1 MSRTRVGVLIS
12 GRGSN
17 LQALL
22 DAQATGQAPFE
33 IALVLSNDPAAG
45 GLERALR
52 AGVETA
58 IVDHKPFGKNRAAFE
73 DAMQA
78 ALEDHRIGF
87 VTLAGFMRVLT
98 PGFVGRWA
106 GRMINVHPSLLPSFP
121 GLHTHA
127 RALEAG
133 VKLHGCSVHWVS
145 DGVDEGAIIG
155 QAAVPVKPGDT
166 PDTLAARVL
175 AAEHQLLPM
184 CLALAVQGRA
194 GQVRGFGPRED
205 APALLNGW
213 LADTP

>member
-1 MSRTRVGVLIS
+1 MSRMRVGVLIS

-45 GLERALR
+45 GLDRALR

-58 IVDHKPFGKNRAAFE
+58 IVDHKPFAKNRAAFE
-73 DAMQA
+73 DAMHA
-78 ALEDHRIGF
+78 ALEEHRIEF
-87 VTLAGFMRVLT
+87 VALAGFMRVLT
-98 PGFVGRWA
+98 PGFVGRWT
-106 GRMINVHPSLLPSFP
+106 GRMINIHPSLLPAFP

-133 VKLHGCSVHWVS
+133 VKLHGCTVHWVS

-166 PDTLAARVL
+166 AETLAARVL
-175 AAEHQLLPM
+175 AAEHQLFPM

-194 GQVRGFGPRED
+194 SQVRGFGPRED
-205 APALLNGW
+205 APPLLNGW
-213 LADTP
+213 LGDAP

>member
-17 LQALL
+17 LQTLL

-45 GLERALR
+45 GLDRALR

-73 DAMQA
+73 DAMHA
-78 ALEDHRIGF
+78 ALTEHAIEF
-87 VTLAGFMRVLT
+87 VALAGFMRVLT
-98 PGFVGRWA
+98 PGFVARWA
-106 GRMINVHPSLLPSFP
+106 GRMINIHPSLLPSFP

-133 VKLHGCSVHWVS
+133 VKLHGCTVHWVS

-175 AAEHQLLPM
+175 RAEHQLFPM
-184 CLALAVQGRA
+184 CLALAVQGRSA
-194 GQVRGFGPRED
+194 QVRGFGPRDD
-205 APALLNGW
+205 APLLLNGW
-213 LADTP
+213 LADAP